1 VQLLGLLVP
10 TDRLVPVT
18 DRLDEM
24 GATYLQTD
32 ETSPRDATVLYV
44 PVPRGGA
51 EPVLDKL
58 YDIGLP
64 EESYAVITDGDVAA
78 DADLGLS
85 ELDDQYVE
93 GPDEGPGID
102 NSSLRERAE
111 DLTPDRRTYVAFAA
125 LSAVVAVAGL
135 LLSSATVVVGA
146 MVIAPFAGSSLSA
159 AVGAVISDREMA
171 INSISSQLTGLLV
184 ALLGAVGVSLLV
196 RSTSFVPPSLAVT
209 RLDQVASFITPSLL
223 ALAIAVAAGAVGAL
237 ALATD
242 LPTAIT
248 GIAVAAAIVPAA
260 AAAGVG
266 IVWNEP
272 LVVIGAI
279 VLLVMNVVAIN
290 LTAYV
295 GLVALGYRSSI
306 VAGAREQL
314 TLSLRTGAYT
324 IVVVFV
330 LALALAAFG
339 TYQFLT
345 FEQSVNSEVQTTLD
359 SDTYEALELM
369 GVSTSYTGDVFNVG
383 GQSSVI
389 VTVGRSAEVEY
400 PLLANLLRDRIS
412 SATNRPVTV
421 QVRFVDYEQA
431 QAPTSARSMPDSGL
445 STDAAVG
452 RQGSSRVV
460 AP

>member
-1 VQLLGLLVP
+1 MQLLGLLVP

-51 EPVLDKL
+51 EPVLDEL
-58 YDIGLP
+58 YDVGLP

-135 LLSSATVVVGA
+135 LLSSATVVGA

-314 TLSLRTGAYT
+314 TL
-324 IVVVFV
+324 
-330 LALALAAFG
+330 ALAAFG
-339 TYQFLT
+339 TY
-345 FEQSVNSEVQTTLD
+345 
-359 SDTYEALELM
+359 
-369 GVSTSYTGDVFNVG
+369 
-383 GQSSVI
+383 
-389 VTVGRSAEVEY
+389 
-400 PLLANLLRDRIS
+400 
-412 SATNRPVTV
+412 
-421 QVRFVDYEQA
+421 
-431 QAPTSARSMPDSGL
+431 
-445 STDAAVG
+445 
-452 RQGSSRVV
+452 
-460 AP
+460 

>member
-1 VQLLGLLVP
+1 MQLLGLLVP

-58 YDIGLP
+58 YDVGLP

-78 DADLGLS
+78 DADLSLS

-184 ALLGAVGVSLLV
+184 AVGVSLLV
-196 RSTSFVPPSLAVT
+196 RSTSFVPPPLAVT

-314 TLSLRTGAYT
+314 TL
-324 IVVVFV
+324 
-330 LALALAAFG
+330 ALAAFG
-339 TYQFLT
+339 TYQFLA
-345 FEQSVNSEVQTTLD
+345 FEQSVNSEVQTTLNG
-359 SDTYEALELM
+359 DTYEALELM

-421 QVRFVDYEQA
+421 
-431 QAPTSARSMPDSGL
+431 
-445 STDAAVG
+445 
-452 RQGSSRVV
+452 
-460 AP
+460 